1 MFHAPPPP
9 NKVEVRIGL
18 ADKPRVVEWPVVETS
33 NSSMLVRTPG
43 GDIWM
48 SAEKWRAE
56 GAPRLRT
63 GDLCTPEFCDAA
75 VEAVMQFLRK
85 VPWVQ
90 GSGRVPVQSVKA
102 GTTSQSRKVKLSVR
116 VEEPGREP
124 RTLTR
129 TKTVPAS
136 LLRLG
141 SDGVWTLPRWK
152 VDEDIL
158 APGEKVGMLPWE
170 GMAAIEAELREASVL
185 AKADVMKAQQE
196 RAELQARQK
205 VEHEKRVAAQVA
217 LEAKEQARDAE
228 LRHLAAEDGEFA
240 LAFAKL
246 RYTLSDLAKL
256 GVHLVGWP
264 RWIPADGLDATAEGT
279 SLIHG
284 PKAYQVIGQI
294 VEAARKHEEFASWRE
309 RNKSRAGALLKPA
322 PAQRARVPV
331 AVIDNCIVEW
341 TEWVGPSSKRK
352 RVDYRQ
358 EGCKVEVFGKK
369 HEIELPDG
377 TVVTKMAGPNLK
389 ITPTAA
395 KQLTE
400 LPRDDAASSLNG

>member
-9 NKVEVRIGL
+9 NRVEVRIGL

-75 VEAVMQFLRK
+75 VEAVLQFLRK
-85 VPWVQ
+85 VPWVRENQ
-90 GSGRVPVQSVKA
+90 RVPVQSVKDGA
-102 GTTSQSRKVKLSVR
+102 SSLSRKIKLRVV
-116 VEEPGREP
+116 VEEAGREP

-129 TKTVPAS
+129 ARTVPAS
-136 LLRLG
+136 QLKLG
-141 SDGVWTLPRWK
+141 SDGVWTLPKWIVGK
-152 VDEDIL
+152 DIL
-158 APGEKVGMLPWE
+158 APGEKVWMLPWE
-170 GMAAIEAELREASVL
+170 GMAAIEAELRVASVL
-185 AKADVMKAQQE
+185 AKADVMKAQQDH
-196 RAELQARQK
+196 AELQARQQI
-205 VEHEKRVAAQVA
+205 EYEQRVAAQIA
-217 LEAKEQARDAE
+217 LETTKQARDAE

-246 RYTLSDLAKL
+246 RYTLSELAER
-256 GVHLVGWP
+256 GVRLDRWP
-264 RWIPADGLDATAEGT
+264 RWIPADGVDAAAEG
-279 SLIHG
+279 SSVICG
-284 PKAYQVIGQI
+284 PKAYHVIGRI
-294 VEAARKHEEFASWRE
+294 VEAARKHQEFASWRE

-322 PAQRARVPV
+322 PAQIARVPD
-331 AVIDNCIVEW
+331 AVIDDCTVEW
-341 TEWVGPSSKRK
+341 TEWVGSSSKRE

-369 HEIELPDG
+369 HVIELPDG

-389 ITPTAA
+389 IIPTAA
-395 KQLTE
+395 GKAME
-400 LPRDDAASSLNG
+400 LPSNDAASSLNG